1 MANYN
6 ARTPPERVSKRPCGQ
21 GENQMRLVTDN
32 LPVFIVYCDADER
45 YRFVNQ
51 PYAAR
56 FGLRPDDLLGRR
68 IEDIVGGPAYA
79 GLRLYIDAV
88 LAGRTVEFE
97 QAEPLEQGTATM
109 RCAYLPD
116 LGSDGRARGFYA
128 MINDVTA
135 QKRAEE
141 QMAQLAAIV
150 TSSSDAI
157 ISFSPDERIVTWNRA
172 AEETIEGWSAS
183 EALGQPKRLFI
194 PPERWRNRL
203 D

>member
-1 MANYN
+1 MNMNNTSPSDSTVDSYPAEPGLNGAHLSYEELRAAQRAALNLMEDALEAHRRAEALNGELQREN
-6 ARTPPERVSKRPCGQ
+6 AARARIEEALRAS
-21 GENQMRLVTDN
+21 ENQMRLVTDN

-97 QAEPLEQGTATM
+97 QAEPLEQGTAHYAL
-109 RCAYLPD
+109 RLSA
-116 LGSDGRARGFYA
+116 GSR
-128 MINDVTA
+128 
-135 QKRAEE
+135 Q
-141 QMAQLAAIV
+141 
-150 TSSSDAI
+150 
-157 ISFSPDERIVTWNRA
+157 
-172 AEETIEGWSAS
+172 
-183 EALGQPKRLFI
+183 
-194 PPERWRNRL
+194 
-203 D
+203 